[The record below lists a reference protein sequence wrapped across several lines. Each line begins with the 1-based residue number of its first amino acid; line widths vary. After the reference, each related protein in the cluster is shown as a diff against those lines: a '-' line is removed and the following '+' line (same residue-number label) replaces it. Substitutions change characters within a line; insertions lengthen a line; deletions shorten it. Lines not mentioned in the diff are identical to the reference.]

1 MVSETSLHFLDGMY
15 HPQKYEVGHGQIWI
29 QYDKNWN
36 IDMNSLILSNMKVM
50 KRLQGM
56 NTNETIEDE

>member
-29 QYDKNWN
+29 QYDKNCN